1 MSRTVHLRP
10 GMAIAGVAIAGVL
23 AASCQGA
30 GAQEPPGW
38 RTDGPPGWQVGNPI
52 RESVSPPP
60 GAVTSAQARA
70 DTLAAALGLAGRA
83 RAAVRERDIRSELTV
98 DEVTLADAA
107 GKPTARMT
115 FDAATGAPVMIV
127 RLDRPD
133 AGAARVDAG
142 SAPGAARS
150 YLGAA
155 GMAAPAGSPR
165 VRWDPGLESWTVGW
179 ERTIGG
185 VPAPGDGTFVDVLP
199 GGEFAALSVVET
211 RAAIAPA
218 APITAARAREAAV
231 AWAAARGLT
240 SFQGFSVAPPAL
252 EWRQAN
258 DFVEPARPDSPEPLL
273 RLVYAVVFSYV
284 PRGEESPRLL
294 VLYVDASSGALIGG
308 AETA

>member
-1 MSRTVHLRP
+1 MKRTAHLW
-10 GMAIAGVAIAGVL
+10 AGVVFAGVL
-23 AASCQGA
+23 VASCQGA
-30 GAQEPPGW
+30 GAEEPPGW
-38 RTDGPPGWQVGNPI
+38 RTNGPPGWQVGNPI
-52 RESVSPPP
+52 RESLSPPP

-70 DTLAAALGLAGRA
+70 DKLAAALGLAGRA
-83 RAAVRERDIRSELTV
+83 RPAVRERDVRSEQIV
-98 DEVTLADAA
+98 DEVALADAA
-107 GKPTARMT
+107 GKTTARLT
-115 FDAATGAPVMIV
+115 FDAATGRPVMIV

-133 AGAARVDAG
+133 GAGAARVDAR

-150 YLGAA
+150 YLGAT

-185 VPAPGDGTFVDVLP
+185 VLAPGDGTFVDVLP
-199 GGEFAALSVVET
+199 GGEFAALSIVET
-211 RAAIAPA
+211 PAASAPA
-218 APITAARAREAAV
+218 ESITPARAREAAMT
-231 AWAAARGLT
+231 WAVARGLT

-258 DFVEPARPDSPEPLL
+258 DFVEPAKPDSPEPLL
-273 RLVYAVVFSYV
+273 RLVYAVAFSYV

-294 VLYVDASSGALIGG
+294 VLYVDASNGTLVGG

>member
-1 MSRTVHLRP
+1 MKRTAHLW
-10 GMAIAGVAIAGVL
+10 AGVAIAGVL

-30 GAQEPPGW
+30 GAEEPPGW
-38 RTDGPPGWQVGNPI
+38 RTNGPPGWQVGNPI
-52 RESVSPPP
+52 RESLSPPP

-70 DTLAAALGLAGRA
+70 DRLAAALGLAGRA
-83 RAAVRERDIRSELTV
+83 RPAVRERDVRSERIL

-107 GKPTARMT
+107 GETTARLT
-115 FDAATGAPVMIV
+115 FDAATGRPVMIV

-133 AGAARVDAG
+133 GAGAVRVDAR
-142 SAPGAARS
+142 SAPGAASS

-155 GMAAPAGSPR
+155 GVAAPAGSPH
-165 VRWDPGLESWTVGW
+165 VQWDPGLESWTVGW

-185 VPAPGDGTFVDVLP
+185 VLAPGDGTFVDVLP
-199 GGEFAALSVVET
+199 GGEFAALSIVET
-211 RAAIAPA
+211 PAASAPA
-218 APITAARAREAAV
+218 KPITAARAREAAMT
-231 AWAAARGLT
+231 WAAARGLT

-258 DFVEPARPDSPEPLL
+258 DFVEPAKPDSPEPLL
-273 RLVYAVVFSYV
+273 RLVYAVAFSYV

-294 VLYVDASSGALIGG
+294 VLYVDASNGTLIGG